1 MNPEDPSCTLPIS
14 QISPDLVLSDQL
26 PSTILDPEQLE
37 MELSKEYL
45 LGEYINK
52 PRDMKSNVCRTH
64 CDCQV
69 KVMQL
74 ETNSVL
80 FFVFLKGMAVSG
92 LYIKLCTR
100 MKKLL

>member
-1 MNPEDPSCTLPIS
+1 
-14 QISPDLVLSDQL
+14 
-26 PSTILDPEQLE
+26 